1 MVDKIIEDYYAGEKI
16 RNKKRG
22 KDSYFTKQGM
32 EAVILSDYAKETLS
46 ELLTYPQNF
55 ELYQEPEKTWVD
67 NKEFPYNF
75 SDLCCLEV
83 GRNTAILF
91 ARELMKRLSDRYP
104 VNATIAPYNVTT
116 ILAELVGEENLK

>member
-55 ELYQEPEKTWVD
+55 ELYQEPEKTWIHGEEFKGSIEELFLSDKVLTSTQAGAIALA
-67 NKEFPYNF
+67 KEF
-75 SDLCCLEV
+75 
-83 GRNTAILF
+83 
-91 ARELMKRLSDRYP
+91 LSRWITYTCP
-104 VNATIAPYNVTT
+104 IEIIT
-116 ILAELVGEENLK
+116 ELVGRENLE